1 MFTLSQNSLPYLQ
14 VGLVPLTHLVAKH
27 EEDATCKELA
37 EVARLWGCVYRRL
50 YVMRDVASLG
60 LLERAISDM
69 VWWRAQLVG
78 DNLTQEE
85 ARQLRRK
92 SADRIDQV
100 NSKLGLEEVARDEDG
115 ERVRIGA
122 GCVDIYQAYT
132 HRRGMRGPRKEERR
146 LALTNYHLAAQLVDV
161 GPGPWL
167 EETLLYCQL
176 YSERQSCY
184 VSERW
189 CVPLLRKGPQTIFL
203 DLGSQDQ
210 CLDLHLVVQ
219 VHRIGKIVAPDGTKQ
234 PQISLA
240 RRSNAGRS
248 LTGQVSGWSIF
259 VSHLSFLQISFA
271 RWDLCISGRCLWVL
285 LQFRIFSTRKETP
298 IQARVTLWK

>member
-1 MFTLSQNSLPYLQ
+1 M
-14 VGLVPLTHLVAKH
+14 
-27 EEDATCKELA
+27 
-37 EVARLWGCVYRRL
+37 ARLWGCIYRRL
-50 YVMRDVASLG
+50 YVMRDAARLG

-69 VWWRAQLVG
+69 VWWRAQLSG
-78 DNLTQEE
+78 DTLTQEE

-92 SADRIDQV
+92 SADRIDGV
-100 NSKLGLEEVARDEDG
+100 NSKLGLEEVARSEDG

-132 HRRGMRGPRKEERR
+132 WRRGMRGPRKEEKR
-146 LALTNYHLAAQLVDV
+146 LALTNHHLAARLTDV
-161 GPGPWL
+161 GPGSWL
-167 EETLLYCQL
+167 EETGLYCQL

-210 CLDLHLVVQ
+210 CLDLHIVVQ
-219 VHRIGKIVAPDGTKQ
+219 VYRIGKIVAPDGPKQ

-240 RRSNAGRS
+240 RRQNAGRS
-248 LTGQVSGWSIF
+248 LTGQVSGCYTYSKSVCF
-259 VSHLSFLQISFA
+259 LHGSFL
-271 RWDLCISGRCLWVL
+271 RWDPCISGRCLWVL
-285 LQFRIFSTRKETP
+285 PQSPIYSIQRETP
-298 IQARVTLWK
+298 TQVRVTLLWK